1 MTIQMNLSEQPLA
14 MRRPASARARCA
26 CGLLLAISSMC
37 GSARAAEPARARALL
52 EARTNWILDQLEQV
66 QNNITMRKETA
77 H

>member
-1 MTIQMNLSEQPLA
+1 MPEFDWPSWTADCQKAYSEVRAHDPLCTIV
-14 MRRPASARARCA
+14 
-26 CGLLLAISSMC
+26 
-37 GSARAAEPARARALL
+37 ARAAEPACARALL